1 MSETKSPLPAISD
14 LDLAGVT
21 ALVAELGLEKYRS
34 AQILDAVWRSDA
46 TTWAGVT
53 TLSKRA
59 QETLAAVARFYS
71 TETVERED
79 VEDGATTKLLI
90 TLSGG
95 AKVEAV
101 LMRYP
106 PDPRRGRGER
116 ATICVSSQAGC
127 AVGCPFCATG
137 ELGFTRNLTAGEIQD
152 QVRLARQILR
162 GEGRELTNVVFMGMG
177 EPLQNLDP
185 VLASIDGLTDP
196 LRGGIGQRR
205 IVVSTSGVVPGIN
218 RLAQVRPQVTLA
230 VSLHAARNPLRDLLV
245 PLNRKW
251 PVEDVVAAA
260 AAHARTTG
268 RRTTFEV
275 TMIDGINDRPDD
287 AAALVQVLRGS
298 DSHVNLIPMNSVA
311 HTPWQESSAQRI
323 EEIAEQLR
331 ASGLSVTVRRNRGRE
346 AGAACG
352 QLAAERAGAPPPA
365 AVARRRELLVVASA
379 AALQGRRSPT
389 PLAPSGPLAPSDPL
403 GGGDAP

>member
-1 MSETKSPLPAISD
+1 MKTSSQPLPAISD
-14 LDLAGVT
+14 LTPDAVSE
-21 ALVAELGLEKYRS
+21 LVAKLGLEKYRS
-34 AQILDAVWRSDA
+34 AQILDAIWRSDA
-46 TTWAGVT
+46 KKWSDVT
-53 TLSKRA
+53 TLSSRA
-59 QETLAAVARFYS
+59 QETLASVARFYS
-71 TETVERED
+71 TEAVERED
-79 VEDGATTKLLI
+79 VEDGATSKLLI

-152 QVRLARQILR
+152 QVRLARQILK

-177 EPLQNLDP
+177 EPLQNLDA
-185 VLASIDGLTDP
+185 VLAAIDAITDP
-196 LRGGIGQRR
+196 VRGGIGQRR
-205 IVVSTSGVVPGIN
+205 IVVSTSGVVPGIA
-218 RLAQVRPQVTLA
+218 RLAHVRPQVTLA
-230 VSLHAARNPLRDLLV
+230 VSLHAARNALRDLLV

-251 PVEDVVAAA
+251 PVEEVVAAA
-260 AAHARTTG
+260 AAHARATG
-268 RRTTFEV
+268 RRTTYEV
-275 TMIDGINDRPDD
+275 TLIDGINDSAQDVT
-287 AAALVQVLRGS
+287 ALRDLLRGS
-298 DSHVNLIPMNSVA
+298 GAHVNLIPMNRVA
-311 HTPWQESSAQRI
+311 HTPWQESPTARI

-352 QLAAERAGAPPPA
+352 QLAAERAGTPAPA
-365 AVARRRELLVVASA
+365 AVARRRELLVVAST
-379 AALQGRRSPT
+379 AALKGQRSPT
-389 PLAPSGPLAPSDPL
+389 PLAPSGPLS
-403 GGGDAP
+403 GGE

>member
-1 MSETKSPLPAISD
+1 MNPSVEALPAISD
-14 LDLAGVT
+14 LDPSALAQ
-21 ALVAELGLEKYRS
+21 LVADLGLEKYRTT
-34 AQILDAVWRSDA
+34 QILDALWRSEAANWSD
-46 TTWAGVT
+46 VT
-53 TLSKRA
+53 TLSRRA
-59 QETLAAVARFYS
+59 QEALAGAARFFS
-71 TETVERED
+71 TEQLERED
-79 VEDGATTKLLI
+79 VEGGDTSKLLI

-152 QVRLARQILR
+152 QVRHARQILR

-185 VLASIDGLTDP
+185 VLAAIDGLTDP

-218 RLAQVRPQVTLA
+218 RLASVRPQVTLA

-251 PVEDVVAAA
+251 PVEEVIAAA

-275 TMIDGINDRPDD
+275 TMIDGINDRPED
-287 AAALVQVLRGS
+287 ASALAQILRGS
-298 DSHVNLIPMNSVA
+298 GAHVNLIPMNSVA
-311 HTPWQESSAQRI
+311 HTPWKESSAARI

-331 ASGLSVTVRRNRGRE
+331 AAGLSVTIRRNRGRE

-365 AVARRRELLVVASA
+365 AVARRRELLVMASA
-379 AALQGRRSPT
+379 AALQGRRSSI
-389 PLAPSGPLAPSDPL
+389 PLAPSGPLD
-403 GGGDAP
+403 GGEQ

>member
-1 MSETKSPLPAISD
+1 MNPSVEALPAISD
-14 LDLAGVT
+14 LDPSALAQ
-21 ALVAELGLEKYRS
+21 LVADLGLEKYRTT
-34 AQILDAVWRSDA
+34 QILDALWRSEAANWSD
-46 TTWAGVT
+46 VT
-53 TLSKRA
+53 TLSRRA
-59 QETLAAVARFYS
+59 QEALAGAARFFS
-71 TETVERED
+71 TEQLERED
-79 VEDGATTKLLI
+79 VEGGDTSKLLI

-152 QVRLARQILR
+152 QVRHARQILR

-185 VLASIDGLTDP
+185 VLAAIDGLTDP

-218 RLAQVRPQVTLA
+218 RLASVRPQVTLA

-251 PVEDVVAAA
+251 PVEEVIAAA

-275 TMIDGINDRPDD
+275 TMIDGINDRPED
-287 AAALVQVLRGS
+287 ASALAQILRGS
-298 DSHVNLIPMNSVA
+298 GAHVNLIPMNSVA
-311 HTPWQESSAQRI
+311 HTPWKESSAARI

-331 ASGLSVTVRRNRGRE
+331 AAGLSVTIRRNRGRE

-365 AVARRRELLVVASA
+365 AVARRRELLVMASA
-379 AALQGRRSPT
+379 AALQGRRSSI
-389 PLAPSGPLAPSDPL
+389 PLAPSGPL
-403 GGGDAP
+403 DAGEQ

>member
-1 MSETKSPLPAISD
+1 MKTSSQPLPAISD
-14 LDLAGVT
+14 LTPDAVSE
-21 ALVAELGLEKYRS
+21 LVAKLGLEKYRS
-34 AQILDAVWRSDA
+34 AQILDAIWRSDA
-46 TTWAGVT
+46 KKWSDVT
-53 TLSKRA
+53 TLSSRS
-59 QETLAAVARFYS
+59 QETLASVARFYS
-71 TETVERED
+71 TEAVERED
-79 VEDGATTKLLI
+79 VEDGATSKLLI

-152 QVRLARQILR
+152 QVRLARQILK

-177 EPLQNLDP
+177 EPLQNLDA
-185 VLASIDGLTDP
+185 VLAAIDAITDP
-196 LRGGIGQRR
+196 IRGGIGQRR
-205 IVVSTSGVVPGIN
+205 IVVSTSGVVPGIA

-230 VSLHAARNPLRDLLV
+230 VSLHAARNALRDLLV

-251 PVEDVVAAA
+251 PVEEVVAAA
-260 AAHARTTG
+260 AAHARATG
-268 RRTTFEV
+268 RRTTYEV
-275 TMIDGINDRPDD
+275 TLIDGINDSAQDVT
-287 AAALVQVLRGS
+287 ALRDLLRGS
-298 DSHVNLIPMNSVA
+298 GAHVNLIPMNRVA
-311 HTPWQESSAQRI
+311 HTPWQESPTARI

-352 QLAAERAGAPPPA
+352 QLAAERAGTPAPA
-365 AVARRRELLVVASA
+365 AVARRRELLVVAST
-379 AALQGRRSPT
+379 AALKGQRSPT
-389 PLAPSGPLAPSDPL
+389 PLAPSGPLS
-403 GGGDAP
+403 GGE